1 MTRAEVNQLTA
12 AQIRS
17 LLRERISALQGDRQQ
32 TLAAEIGVSRS
43 FLSDVL
49 NERREPTGKV
59 LEYLGFERVVTY
71 RRVRR

>member
-17 LLRERISALQGDRQQ
+17 LLKERISALEGHRQQ